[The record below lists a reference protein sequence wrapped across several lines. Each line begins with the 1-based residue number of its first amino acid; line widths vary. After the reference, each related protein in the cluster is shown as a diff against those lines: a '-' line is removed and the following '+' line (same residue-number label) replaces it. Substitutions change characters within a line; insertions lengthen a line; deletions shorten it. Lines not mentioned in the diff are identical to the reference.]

1 MYAVHTFGK
10 YGFAMESTN
19 LIKNAIE
26 QISSAQEN
34 AQAAGAGGMTDEDK
48 ELMTFIE
55 TSKPRIYVVGTG
67 GSGSNTATRLSDLRV
82 EGATIIAM
90 NTDVQ
95 HLLRTRAHKKLLL
108 GRTITKGLGAGSD
121 PKVGEQAAQE
131 AAGGIKGILKDAS
144 LVFITCGLGGGTGTG
159 SAHVIAEQ
167 AKANGVLTVAVV
179 TLPFASE
186 GRVRMQNAIDGL
198 NKLRKNADTVVV
210 IPNDKLLT
218 IAPDLPLNIAFK
230 VCDEVLAGAVKGI
243 VELVTKA
250 GLVNLDFADL
260 RTILTNAGCA
270 VVGIGEASV
279 DAKAEQRAL
288 IAVETAMNSPLLDV
302 DISTS
307 NRALVNV
314 IGGEDMT
321 LKEAELVVSQISH
334 RISPTAHIIW
344 GARVEDNM
352 KRSSMR
358 VLVVLAGAKMPQ
370 YSIDSMIK
378 QGDESDIIAEL
389 DSI

>member
-1 MYAVHTFGK
+1 
-10 YGFAMESTN
+10 
-19 LIKNAIE
+19 
-26 QISSAQEN
+26 
-34 AQAAGAGGMTDEDK
+34 
-48 ELMTFIE
+48 
-55 TSKPRIYVVGTG
+55 
-67 GSGSNTATRLSDLRV
+67 
-82 EGATIIAM
+82 
-90 NTDVQ
+90 
-95 HLLRTRAHKKLLL
+95 
-108 GRTITKGLGAGSD
+108 
-121 PKVGEQAAQE
+121 
-131 AAGGIKGILKDAS
+131 
-144 LVFITCGLGGGTGTG
+144 
-159 SAHVIAEQ
+159 
-167 AKANGVLTVAVV
+167 
-179 TLPFASE
+179 
-186 GRVRMQNAIDGL
+186 MQNAIDGL